1 MTLDFGELTWHV
13 PTSAVIPQ
21 YKREPILEVE
31 GMGEVLPSL
40 VEIEVT
46 AVGED
51 SDGSSLVEI
60 LQYKREPILDSS
72 STGPCSAHHPDKARL
87 SSDL

>member
-31 GMGEVLPSL
+31 GMGKVLPSPVEVQVTTIGEHLHFPPGQALL
-40 VEIEVT
+40 VVQT
-46 AVGED
+46 KLKFPAT
-51 SDGSSLVEI
+51 SDGPGHYS
-60 LQYKREPILDSS
+60 
-72 STGPCSAHHPDKARL
+72 
-87 SSDL
+87 